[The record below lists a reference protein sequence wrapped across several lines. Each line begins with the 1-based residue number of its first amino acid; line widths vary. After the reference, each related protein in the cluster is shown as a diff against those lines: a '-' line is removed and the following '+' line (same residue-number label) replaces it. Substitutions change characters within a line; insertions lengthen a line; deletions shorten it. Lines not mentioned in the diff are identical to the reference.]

1 MNDNKKLQIYLPV
14 LLAFAIIIGI
24 VIGSNFLNFG
34 KSSSK
39 NIFSFEKN
47 KSNKFNDILNI
58 IDEYYVDSVNK
69 NKLTEIAVA
78 DLLQNLDP
86 HSYYIPASELK
97 KTNEM
102 LTGSFEGIGIEFNI
116 QKDTVIVI
124 STITGGPAE
133 SLGVKPGDRII
144 KINNINA
151 AGIKIT
157 NKEVFSKLRGKKG
170 TKVTI
175 SVLRNGYNKLV
186 DFTIVRDK
194 IPEKSVDIAFM
205 FDKQTGYIKLSKFS
219 ATTFNEMKTAIEKL
233 KNKNIKKLILDLRGN
248 GGGYLDIAVKIADEF
263 LYEGKLIVYT
273 EGRNRPRTDYYATG
287 KGELE
292 DTKII
297 VLIDEWSAS
306 ASEILAGAI
315 QDNDRGLVI
324 GRRSFGKGLVQEQM
338 ELQDG
343 SALRLTIARYHTPT
357 GRCIQRPYGANTS
370 DYYNDFFKQYTE
382 DEDTSGAPKK
392 STHPDS
398 LKYKTPK
405 GKIVYGGGGIT
416 PDITVRNDTGKSVKY
431 FFDVANKGLI
441 NQFAFDYADR
451 NRKELNKKYKSETFN
466 NNFIVTDEMYKNFI
480 EFASKKGIGKN
491 IDNSKI
497 SETMIKTYL
506 KAFIGRLIFNNESFY
521 PVILKV
527 DKTFLKA
534 VEEIKKL

>member
-1 MNDNKKLQIYLPV
+1 M
-14 LLAFAIIIGI
+14 G
-24 VIGSNFLNFG
+24 
-34 KSSSK
+34 
-39 NIFSFEKN
+39 
-47 KSNKFNDILNI
+47 
-58 IDEYYVDSVNK
+58 EYYVDSVNK

-124 STITGGPAE
+124 STIAGGPSE
-133 SLGVKPGDRII
+133 SVGVKPGDRII
-144 KINNINA
+144 KINNVNA

-157 NKEVFSKLRGKKG
+157 NKEVFGKLRGKKG

-175 SVLRNGYNKLV
+175 SVLRNGYGKLF

-194 IPEKSVDIAFM
+194 IPERSVDIAFM
-205 FDKQTGYIKLSKFS
+205 LDRQTGYIKLSKFS
-219 ATTFNEMKTAIEKL
+219 ATTYKEMETSIEKL
-233 KNKNIKKLILDLRGN
+233 NDKNLKKLILDLRGN

-263 LYEGKLIVYT
+263 LEEGKLIVYT
-273 EGRNRPRTDYYATG
+273 EGRNRPRTDYYATDN
-287 KGELE
+287 GELE
-292 DTKII
+292 KTKII

-306 ASEILAGAI
+306 ASEILAGAV

-338 ELQDG
+338 ELPDG

-357 GRCIQRPYGANTS
+357 GRCIQKPYGLSTS
-370 DYYNDFFKQYTE
+370 DYYNEFFKQFSE
-382 DEDTSGAPKK
+382 DEDSSGVTKK
-392 STHPDS
+392 VTHPDS
-398 LKYKTPK
+398 LKYKTHG

-416 PDITVRNDTGKSVKY
+416 PDIIVKNDTGKSVKY

-451 NRKELNKKYKSETFN
+451 NRKELNKKYSSASFN
-466 NNFIVTDEMYKNFI
+466 SNFIVTNEMYENFT
-480 EFASKKGIGKN
+480 EFALKKGIKKN
-491 IDNSKI
+491 ADDSQI
-497 SETMIKTYL
+497 SQMMIKTYL
-506 KAFIGRLIFNNESFY
+506 KGFIGRIIFNNESFY

-527 DKTFLKA
+527 DKIFLKA